1 MGRRFIKPMS
11 EIEFKITGLA
21 ELERALEEMP
31 RKAAR
36 RIVREEVSAAVEP
49 WADEMRATVRRGPH
63 HTAAGQVDVD
73 VIANNIVQHTTVRQ
87 DLSATVK
94 VGPARSAGG
103 YNLFWVLWLELTGRR
118 AGVSSRGRHYP
129 AMPAYPF
136 IRPAFESQKNAVLD
150 RFISGI
156 RDALAS
162 VGLKLS

>member
-1 MGRRFIKPMS
+1 MS
-11 EIEFKITGLA
+11 EIEFKINGLA

-36 RIVREEVSAAVEP
+36 RIVRQEATAAVQP
-49 WADEMRATVRRGPH
+49 WADEIRSNVRRGPH
-63 HTAAGQVDVD
+63 HTAAGQVDFD
-73 VIANNIVQHTTVRQ
+73 VIANNIVQRTTVRQ

-94 VGPARSAGG
+94 VGPARKVGN

-118 AGVSSRGRHYP
+118 AGTGPSGRHYP

-150 RFISGI
+150 RFVSGI
-156 RDALAS
+156 RSALEA